1 MTETAGGGPDIREE
15 EQRTSRAG
23 AGSFGASRGS
33 CPVAGASG
41 NRDVVGRMARRGSPR
56 ASMTVAASRGGIRRP
71 QPVETK
77 RGGVRRAG
85 LVPSASTPPHQY

>member
-1 MTETAGGGPDIREE
+1 MTETAGGGPDVREE

-41 NRDVVGRMARRGSPR
+41 NRDVVGRIQGRHPA
-56 ASMTVAASRGGIRRP
+56 P